1 MCINI
6 VMTTTSSWTRTETT
20 CRPTLQIISEFK
32 LEPCVST
39 ASWPQLQEWRPLVDL
54 PLQWQQQCSLIPR
67 LSFPNGKESLVTL
80 GGIKPWTSGNIIVR
94 VTKEDTPL
102 PEVIFMWL
110 PRATSTYI
118 QWWRLHC
125 MHWLCWHASKFVEVG
140 EYLLAGKF
148 GQILLRDGQSR
159 KMRQSLSDS
168 VPQANDCEQYFS
180 LFFCST
186 ALPHTRQQRLTM
198 VRADT
203 LLDSTVIMAFSHNHI
218 EGAWQRRMQL

>member
-1 MCINI
+1 MGHQSISTRIPDHTCMNLVSRHDQSTCLHTILVHDLVGCI
-6 VMTTTSSWTRTETT
+6 
-20 CRPTLQIISEFK
+20 
-32 LEPCVST
+32 
-39 ASWPQLQEWRPLVDL
+39 A
-54 PLQWQQQCSLIPR
+54 
-67 LSFPNGKESLVTL
+67 SFPGSHPELEREPGNI
-80 GGIKPWTSGNIIVR
+80 GGIKLWTSGNVIIR

-168 VPQANDCEQYFS
+168 VPQANDCEQCFP
-180 LFFCST
+180 FFL
-186 ALPHTRQQRLTM
+186 ALRPCHTHDSNVSRWSEPIPCWIP
-198 VRADT
+198 
-203 LLDSTVIMAFSHNHI
+203 LL
-218 EGAWQRRMQL
+218 